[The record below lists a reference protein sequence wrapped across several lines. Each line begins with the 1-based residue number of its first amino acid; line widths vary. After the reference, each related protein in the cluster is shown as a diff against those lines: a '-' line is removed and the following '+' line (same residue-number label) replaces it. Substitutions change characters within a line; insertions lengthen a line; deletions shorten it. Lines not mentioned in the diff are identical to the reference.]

1 MSVYLL
7 IILMALVTFIP
18 RLLPA
23 VLIEKMKFS
32 NKAEKFLGLIP
43 YTAMAALIFPGVLR
57 VDPNHV
63 QIGVIGAIT
72 AGLLSLIKNIPIW
85 VVVLISVGV
94 TAAASFVFQA

>member
-7 IILMALVTFIP
+7 IFLMALVTFIP
-18 RLLPA
+18 RMLPA

-43 YTAMAALIFPGVLR
+43 YTAMSALIFPGVLW
-57 VDPNHV
+57 VDPNHIQV
-63 QIGVIGAIT
+63 GVIGAL
-72 AGLLSLIKNIPIW
+72 AAVLLSLIKNIPIW

-94 TAAASFVFQA
+94 TATASFVLQT